1 MKQKSKHTLAFALMF
16 TSSFADFAIATKS
29 AVTTNCVVIV
39 YFWYCCC
46 DETLQMCRLPLC
58 RRRCRPKNER
68 FFIEASIVSVTT
80 ARQYA
85 GRQSPTEVAC
95 RRFNAMGRTIPQG
108 DCPQPANNNCFCAG
122 GGVRG
127 WCGGGMGRT
136 AWRISEWDSAA
147 ATTRAGRASS
157 HLRAAGGQVYSVA
170 CCRPGPAR
178 PSQTVLQHDRHATFI
193 CNG

>member
-1 MKQKSKHTLAFALMF
+1 
-16 TSSFADFAIATKS
+16 
-29 AVTTNCVVIV
+29 
-39 YFWYCCC
+39 
-46 DETLQMCRLPLC
+46 MCRLPLC

-122 GGVRG
+122 GGVQG
-127 WCGGGMGRT
+127 WCGGGWGEQRDGSVNEIQRLRQH
-136 AWRISEWDSAA
+136 APAERAVISE
-147 ATTRAGRASS
+147 
-157 HLRAAGGQVYSVA
+157 LRAVRCTASLA
-170 CCRPGPAR
+170 AGPAL
-178 PSQTVLQHDRHATFI
+178 PGHPKQYSNMIAMLHSFVTVSRSTHTTD
-193 CNG
+193 